1 MAEGTLNCITN
12 DEIGFLTLRKNQH
25 EQGFEKF
32 SDGCHSVL

>member
-32 SDGCHSVL
+32 KDGCYSVL